1 MGLDIYISEQKI
13 TGKECLIHWR
23 KLMPIVQWLEQE
35 VYNGTI
41 DCKEHRIEPIL
52 LQQLR
57 NNCENILNAENWKQE
72 MQKHLFQVSS
82 NFTWT
87 GIRELTYLQM
97 MKTIADDI
105 DAVAPL
111 VGKELFVQI
120 TY

>member
-1 MGLDIYISEQKI
+1 M
-13 TGKECLIHWR
+13 H
-23 KLMPIVQWLEQE
+23 P
-35 VYNGTI
+35 
-41 DCKEHRIEPIL
+41 PA
-52 LQQLR
+52 
-57 NNCENILNAENWKQE
+57 NCENILNAENWKQE